1 VRLGLALLVVFLV
14 AASPAAAD
22 SILFVRDGNVWIS
35 TPDGSTERPLT
46 AGGGFSSPSMADDG
60 TIVALRGRSFVR
72 LRPDGAAIGMP
83 LEAIGGGWVV
93 ASGPYDARVSP
104 DGLKVAYWFTGRRRF
119 CLPPQPACSLQD
131 TDVSAYAIANRVTD
145 PLELGVVRER
155 RQPSWY
161 GAGRALVFRHGTGT
175 GETVSVNRG
184 GRGEADDQG
193 WFSYDDGTPLEQG
206 QLDHGGTRLGAV
218 AGGNQIHLLG

>member
-1 VRLGLALLVVFLV
+1 MRLGLALLVVFLV

-83 LEAIGGGWVV
+83 STRSAATGSWR
-93 ASGPYDARVSP
+93 AARTTRGCRP
-104 DGLKVAYWFTGRRRF
+104 TG
-119 CLPPQPACSLQD
+119 
-131 TDVSAYAIANRVTD
+131 
-145 PLELGVVRER
+145 
-155 RQPSWY
+155 
-161 GAGRALVFRHGTGT
+161 
-175 GETVSVNRG
+175 
-184 GRGEADDQG
+184 
-193 WFSYDDGTPLEQG
+193 
-206 QLDHGGTRLGAV
+206 
-218 AGGNQIHLLG
+218 